1 VCGVDTYDCIVV
13 DECHRGYTLD
23 RELSEGELLFRDE
36 SDYLSKYRR
45 VLDHFDAV
53 KIALTATPAV
63 HTTQIFGQPVY
74 TYSYREAVID
84 GFLVDHTPPTRIVTA
99 LAEDGIT
106 FKTGEKVP
114 EYQVR
119 TQSQQL
125 ALLPDEVHLEIDEFH
140 RKVITRPFNEAVCR
154 ELAKHID
161 PSLPGKTLVFC
172 VNDLHADM
180 VVGCLKDGFRERY
193 GSVEDGAV
201 EKITGAVD
209 KPLERI
215 RRYRTDRRPC
225 VAVTVDL
232 LTTGVD
238 VPEIDKL
245 VFLRR
250 VRSRILYEQMLGRA
264 TRLCPDTKKDTFQ
277 IFDAVDLYAALAD
290 ATDMKPVVVDPSLRF
305 KDLVDDLAKL
315 KNEGHIEQVL
325 GELVTKLGSD
335 LPDPRRND
343 RGSDDRATTQTSA
356 PPHA

>member
-1 VCGVDTYDCIVV
+1 
-13 DECHRGYTLD
+13 
-23 RELSEGELLFRDE
+23 
-36 SDYLSKYRR
+36 
-45 VLDHFDAV
+45 
-53 KIALTATPAV
+53 
-63 HTTQIFGQPVY
+63 
-74 TYSYREAVID
+74 VID
-84 GFLVDHTPPTRIVTA
+84 GFLVDHRPPTRIVTA

-106 FKTGEKVP
+106 FKTREKVP
-114 EYQVR
+114 VYQVR

-154 ELAKHID
+154 ELAKRID
-161 PSLPGKTLVFC
+161 PRLSGKTLVFC

-180 VVGCLKDGFRERY
+180 VVGCLKDAFRERY

-225 VAVTVDL
+225 VTVTVDL

-238 VPEIDKL
+238 APEIDKL

-264 TRLCPDTKKDTFQ
+264 TCLCPDIKKDTFQ

-325 GELVTKLGSD
+325 GELVTKLARKVKR
-335 LPDPRRND
+335 LDPRVVQSLEDELGQSPEDLVGTLRAATPAEARKLWLD
-343 RGSDDRATTQTSA
+343 HPRLADLLDARGVGRYPSPSRRLPRMWSLLTCSARPSARRASSPT
-356 PPHA
+356 